1 LILTSTERSFLI
13 QRAEQSDTAALALLF
28 LDGSYPT
35 DLKVISDP
43 VKSVGEQFMYLIEGT
58 KPFGFVSAGRRI

>member
-1 LILTSTERSFLI
+1 MSTERLFLI

-35 DLKVISDP
+35 DFKVISDP

-58 KPFGFVSAGRRI
+58 KPFGFVSGGRRI